1 MWSKIVESR
10 PELTTVTDWMTPGL
24 VDGYKD
30 LQSML
35 KEL

>member
-1 MWSKIVESR
+1 MWNEMIKTR
-10 PELTTVTDWMTPGL
+10 PELIAVTDWMAPGL

>member
-1 MWSKIVESR
+1 MWDKMVKTR
-10 PELTTVTDWMTPGL
+10 PELASITNWMLPGL
-24 VDGYKD
+24 LDGYKD

>member
-1 MWSKIVESR
+1 MWRKIVETR
-10 PELTTVTDWMTPGL
+10 PELTAVTDWMAPGL